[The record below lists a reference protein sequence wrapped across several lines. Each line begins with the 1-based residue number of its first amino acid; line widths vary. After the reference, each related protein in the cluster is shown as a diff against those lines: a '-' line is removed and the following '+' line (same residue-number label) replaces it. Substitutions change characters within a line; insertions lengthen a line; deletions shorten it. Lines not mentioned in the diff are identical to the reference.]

1 MKVIPETRYVPKFGL
16 KKVIPETRYVP
27 KFDIYVFS
35 TFIIPTFIRVQIK
48 HNIHEDSG
56 HFIS

>member
-1 MKVIPETRYVPKFGL
+1 MKVIPEA
-16 KKVIPETRYVP
+16 RYVP

-48 HNIHEDSG
+48 HKYTSG
-56 HFIS
+56 Q